1 MSIIIVGVGEEDFS
15 AMEALDAD
23 KMGLSSQGQVTAVL
37 IHGVADPDPG
47 SGAFLIFV
55 SGIRDG

>member
-23 KMGLSSQGQVTAVL
+23 RMALASQGQVTAVHPPPL
-37 IHGVADPDPG
+37 WERV
-47 SGAFLIFV
+47 
-55 SGIRDG
+55 